1 MKKRS
6 KKQSG
11 GKGFWGEVAKE
22 FKKNKGAIIGLIIF
36 GIIIFAAIAA
46 MFILDYKTQI
56 TKLNLSEALRPV
68 SSKHIFGT
76 DQFGRDIFLR
86 ILYGAHY
93 SLLIG
98 VCAVVI
104 STLIGSILGILAGYF
119 GGITETLIMRLM
131 DIISPIPSVLLAI
144 CIASA
149 FGQSLY
155 SLMLAVGVIS
165 VPSFDRVA
173 RAGVMTVRDQE
184 YIEAAKSQG
193 ASEFQ
198 IIVEHVIPNSLPPI
212 LVQATMRVAS
222 AIISASSL
230 SFLGLGVPAPQP
242 EWGGMLSEGR
252 NFLGT
257 NTNMTLFPGIAIMI
271 TVLCINLI
279 GDGVR
284 DAMDPRLKR

>member
-1 MKKRS
+1 MTKGIESKRMGS
-6 KKQSG
+6 
-11 GKGFWGEVAKE
+11 GFWGEVAKE
-22 FKKNKGAIIGLIIF
+22 FKKNKGAIIGLVVFALIILAAVVS
-36 GIIIFAAIAA
+36 IFA
-46 MFILDYKTQI
+46 LDYKTQI
-56 TKLNLSEALRPV
+56 TKLNLGEALQP
-68 SSKHIFGT
+68 SSLHHIFGT

-98 VCAVVI
+98 VCAVII
-104 STLIGSILGILAGYF
+104 STVIGSVLGIIAGYF
-119 GGITETLIMRLM
+119 GGFVETVIMRIM

-144 CIASA
+144 CIAAA

-155 SLMLAVGVIS
+155 SLMLAVGIIS
-165 VPSFDRVA
+165 VPSFARVA

-193 ASEFQ
+193 ASEVQ
-198 IIVEHVIPNSLPPI
+198 IIVNHVIPNSLPPI

-252 NFLGT
+252 NFIGT

>member
-1 MKKRS
+1 MAKNKTTMAGS
-6 KKQSG
+6 N
-11 GKGFWGEVAKE
+11 FWREVAKE
-22 FKKNKGAIIGLIIF
+22 FKKNKGAVLGLIIF
-36 GIIIFAAIAA
+36 SLIVVVAVLAVFL
-46 MFILDYKTQI
+46 LDYKEQI
-56 TKLNLSEALRPV
+56 TKLNISQALKPI
-68 SSKHIFGT
+68 SGEHPCGT
-76 DQFGRDIFLR
+76 DQFGRDIFYR

-98 VCAVVI
+98 VCAVGI
-104 STLIGSILGILAGYF
+104 STVIGSLLGILAGYF
-119 GGITETLIMRLM
+119 GGVTETIIMRVM
-131 DIISPIPSVLLAI
+131 DVISPIPSVLLAI

-149 FGQSLY
+149 FGQSLV
-155 SLMLAVGVIS
+155 SLMLAVGIIS
-165 VPSFDRVA
+165 VPSFARVA
-173 RAGVMTVRDQE
+173 RASVMTVRDQE

-198 IIVEHVIPNSLPPI
+198 IIFKHVIPNSLPPI
-212 LVQATMRVAS
+212 MVQATMRVAS

-252 NFLGT
+252 NFIST

-271 TVLCINLI
+271 TVLTINMI
-279 GDGVR
+279 GDGIR